1 MAKNYHT
8 YIMNSMSHTIHREAL
23 RKSEVLETDGI
34 AVNSTSKDERN
45 WEMGLT
51 KLLLLPLPLM
61 RPLHVI

>member
-1 MAKNYHT
+1 
-8 YIMNSMSHTIHREAL
+8 MNSMSHTIHREAL
-23 RKSEVLETDGI
+23 RKFEVLETDGI

-51 KLLLLPLPLM
+51 KLLLLPLPSM